1 MTTSITS
8 PSAFTL
14 HPGGAFSL
22 RESAE
27 FGFGQR
33 HSTVFD
39 GTMRLAFCVDDL
51 VHQVGVALTQDEH
64 GVHGTVVGLGGDAA
78 GGSVVG
84 DAAGGSVVG
93 DAAGDGANGAA
104 MIEKVAAQTARM
116 LSLDI
121 DAQGY
126 EAVAVRDP
134 VVARVLATAPG
145 LRPPLFHSPYEAAAW
160 CVLSL
165 RWSGRQASAV
175 RDRLAIAHGRTVE
188 VAGVSMAVFPT
199 PVQLLGV
206 DTFAGIPPVKIERL
220 HGVARA
226 AEEGLLD
233 AERLRQAE
241 PDEAMARLRQ
251 IPGIGP
257 FSASLIVL
265 RASGV
270 CDVPVDHEPRLAE
283 IVGRSYGLPGPAT
296 PADLQRIGEAWRPF
310 RTWVAVLLRAAS
322 SRVPED
328 AVVG

>member
-1 MTTSITS
+1 MTTSGTTTG
-8 PSAFTL
+8 PATFTL
-14 HPGGAFSL
+14 HPRGAFSL

-33 HSTVFD
+33 HSTAFD

-51 VHQVGVALTQDEH
+51 VHQVGVAVTQDGS
-64 GVHGTVVGLGGDAA
+64 GVNGDIVGSSGSAA
-78 GGSVVG
+78 G
-84 DAAGGSVVG
+84 AAP
-93 DAAGDGANGAA
+93 
-104 MIEKVAAQTARM
+104 IEEVAAQTARM

-121 DAQGY
+121 DAHGY
-126 EAVAVRDP
+126 EAVAARDP

-165 RWSGRQASAV
+165 RWSGRQAAAV
-175 RDRLAIAHGRTVE
+175 RDRLARAHGHTVE
-188 VAGVSMAVFPT
+188 VAGESMAAFPT
-199 PVQLLGV
+199 PAQLLAV
-206 DTFAGIPPVKIERL
+206 TAFAGVPPVKIERL
-220 HGVARA
+220 HGVAKA
-226 AEEGLLD
+226 AQEGLLD
-233 AERLRQAE
+233 AEAIRKAD
-241 PDEAMARLRQ
+241 PDEAMAQLRR

-270 CDVPVDHEPRLAE
+270 CDVPVEHEPRLAE
-283 IVGRSYGLPGPAT
+283 IVGHSYGLPGPAT
-296 PADLQRIGEAWRPF
+296 VEDLRRIEEAWRPF

-322 SRVPED
+322 GRVAES

>member
-1 MTTSITS
+1 MTTSATG
-8 PSAFTL
+8 PTTFTL
-14 HPGGAFSL
+14 RPHGAFSL
-22 RESAE
+22 RESVE

-39 GTMRLAFCVDDL
+39 GTMRLAFCVDDF
-51 VHQVGVALTQDEH
+51 VSQVGVAVTQDEH
-64 GVHGTVVGLGGDAA
+64 GVHGEVVDA
-78 GGSVVG
+78 GG
-84 DAAGGSVVG
+84 GSPP
-93 DAAGDGANGAA
+93 
-104 MIEKVAAQTARM
+104 IEKVAAQTARM

-121 DAQGY
+121 DAHGY
-126 EAVAVRDP
+126 EAVAARDP

-175 RDRLAIAHGRTVE
+175 RDRLAAAHGRVVE
-188 VAGVSMAVFPT
+188 VAGASMAAFPT
-199 PVQLLGV
+199 PAQLLAVTDFQGL
-206 DTFAGIPPVKIERL
+206 PPVKIERL
-220 HGVARA
+220 HGVAKA

-233 AERLRQAE
+233 AEAIRHSDPEEAIAE
-241 PDEAMARLRQ
+241 LRQ

-270 CDVPVDHEPRLAE
+270 CDVPVEQEPRLAE
-283 IVGRSYGLPGPAT
+283 IVGRCYGLPGPAT
-296 PADLQRIGEAWRPF
+296 AEDLQRIGEAWRPF

-322 SRVPED
+322 SRVSEA
-328 AVVG
+328 AVAG